1 MESIEQMIVRLCPE
15 GVEYKSFSE
24 IGSYIRGITYNKAQ
38 ENNTGDGEGWKVF
51 RANNITLS
59 SNTLNYDDVKV
70 VQKSVKV
77 KESQMLKEHDILICA
92 GSGSKDHIGKVA
104 YINENMEYTFGG
116 FMGVLRANEDLVLS
130 RYLFHVLTSK
140 IFKDYLSETLN
151 SSTINNLNSQI
162 MNDFEFPLPPLCIQ
176 ERLVE
181 VLDKMTTLTAELEA
195 ELEARKQQYEY
206 YRNKLLTFNEIGGG
220 IRQVTWMKIN
230 EIGTIYRGIAYS
242 KKDFTETGTPCI
254 HYGQIYTRYG
264 TFANKTFTYVSEELA
279 NGKRLA
285 KKGDLV
291 MAVTSENMEDV
302 GKCLAWLGEDDIL
315 VSNHACFIRHSLNPK
330 YLAYFLQTSYFFNY
344 KKKISKGVKVIDLDL
359 NMFGDM
365 LIPVP
370 SMEEQER
377 IVSILDRFEA
387 LTTDLQIGLPAEI
400 EARRQQYEYYRNK
413 LLTFDQAV

>member
-1 MESIEQMIVRLCPE
+1 MEKIKQMIDRLCPN
-15 GVEYKSFSE
+15 GIEYSKLGDVCD
-24 IGSYIRGITYNKAQ
+24 IKTGKGITKKDAENAGDYPIISGGVTPMGYFHLFNREPNVVTVSRVGANAGWVGYMTEKFYLNDKCFSVIPNVVNTNKINPKYLYYYLKQ
-38 ENNTGDGEGWKVF
+38 N
-51 RANNITLS
+51 
-59 SNTLNYDDVKV
+59 
-70 VQKSVKV
+70 
-77 KESQMLKEHDILICA
+77 ES
-92 GSGSKDHIGKVA
+92 
-104 YINENMEYTFGG
+104 T
-116 FMGVLRANEDLVLS
+116 
-130 RYLFHVLTSK
+130 LTS
-140 IFKDYLSETLN
+140 LQSEGGVP
-151 SSTINNLNSQI
+151 TINTQKVGSIDL
-162 MNDFEFPLPPLCIQ
+162 PLPPMEIQ
-176 ERLVE
+176 NRIVE

-413 LLTFDQAV
+413 LLTFDQAA

>member
-1 MESIEQMIVRLCPE
+1 MECIKDMINRLCPD
-15 GVEYKSFSE
+15 GVKRIKLADCLEYEQPTK
-24 IGSYIRGITYNKAQ
+24 YQ
-38 ENNTGDGEGWKVF
+38 V
-51 RANNITLS
+51 S
-59 SNTLNYDDVKV
+59 S
-70 VQKSVKV
+70 
-77 KESQMLKEHDILICA
+77 
-92 GSGSKDHIGKVA
+92 
-104 YINENMEYTFGG
+104 
-116 FMGVLRANEDLVLS
+116 
-130 RYLFHVLTSK
+130 
-140 IFKDYLSETLN
+140 KDYLDKGTPVLTAGQTFILGYTDETNGVYHASKEQPVIIFDDFTTSFHWVDFDFKVKSSAMKMLTPCNEEANFRFIYYAMKCIKYETLEH
-151 SSTINNLNSQI
+151 SRQWISTYSQ
-162 MNDFEFPLPPLCIQ
+162 FEIPLPPMEIQ
-176 ERLVE
+176 NRIVE

-206 YRNKLLTFNEIGGG
+206 YRNKLLIFNEIGGG

-413 LLTFDQAV
+413 LLTFDQAA

>member
-1 MESIEQMIVRLCPE
+1 MESIEQMIKRLCPS
-15 GVEYKSFSE
+15 GVKYEKLRDICE
-24 IGSYIRGITYNKAQ
+24 IRRGVRVVKKQ
-38 ENNTGDGEGWKVF
+38 LSDRDGYPVYQNSLTSLGMYQ
-51 RANNITLS
+51 S
-59 SNTLNYDDVKV
+59 SNR
-70 VQKSVKV
+70 KSGTTFV
-77 KESQMLKEHDILICA
+77 ICA
-92 GSGSKDHIGKVA
+92 GAAGEIGYCNTEFWAADDCSTVESDALIDRFIYFYLMTKQSKLKSQVRKA
-104 YINENMEYTFGG
+104 S
-116 FMGVLRANEDLVLS
+116 VPRLS
-130 RYLFHVLTSK
+130 RDA
-140 IFKDYLSETLN
+140 IENLS
-151 SSTINNLNSQI
+151 I
-162 MNDFEFPLPPLCIQ
+162 PVPPLEIQ
-176 ERLVE
+176 NRIVE

-206 YRNKLLTFNEIGGG
+206 YRNKLLTFNEIGGGG

-387 LTTDLQIGLPAEI
+387 LTTDLRIGLPAEI

-413 LLTFDQAV
+413 LLTFDQAA

>member
-1 MESIEQMIVRLCPE
+1 MESIEQMIKNLCPDGIKFVKLGE
-15 GVEYKSFSE
+15 VGKFYGGLSGKSKNDFVD
-24 IGSYIRGITYNKAQ
+24 GNAKFITYMNVYS
-38 ENNTGDGEGWKVF
+38 NPS
-51 RANNITLS
+51 LS
-59 SNTLNYDDVKV
+59 VDVEDKV
-70 VQKSVKV
+70 VI
-77 KESQMLKEHDILICA
+77 KEGERQNTIQYGDILFT
-92 GSGSKDHIGKVA
+92 GSSETPDECGMSS
-104 YINENMEYTFGG
+104 
-116 FMGVLRANEDLVLS
+116 VLTTYVDEDL
-130 RYLFHVLTSK
+130 Y
-140 IFKDYLSETLN
+140 LN
-151 SSTINNLNSQI
+151 SFCFGYRFDDLTDINPHFLKHLFRSASLRKAIAKTANGVTRFNVSKKLFAEI
-162 MNDFEFPLPPLCIQ
+162 EIPLPPMEIQ
-176 ERLVE
+176 NRIVE

-242 KKDFTETGTPCI
+242 KKDFMETGTPCI

-315 VSNHACFIRHSLNPK
+315 VSNHACFIRHTLNPK

-413 LLTFDQAV
+413 LLTFDQAA